1 MAAPKKITHTDLVSD
16 STKLSASASVDPD
29 LLQAMIN
36 SEDGFMRAG
45 AMPSVTAASAAGS
58 KALLDAVAKA
68 TPLPKHY
75 ICSNG

>member
-1 MAAPKKITHTDLVSD
+1 MQAPKKITHTDLVSD
-16 STKLSASASVDPD
+16 STKLSATANVDQD

-68 TPLPKHY
+68 TPLP
-75 ICSNG
+75 NL